1 VPEIMFGFYD
11 CAVIVDHW
19 KKEVNVFSSG
29 FPEKGGRRSI
39 RARARMD
46 AIMLKL
52 AAGPQESRDRQRDPG
67 LSKKISSN
75 FSKERYLAVIRKAK
89 DYIARGDIYQV
100 NLSQRFAT
108 RSNIEDWRL
117 YQRLV
122 KNFPV
127 CFSGFFK
134 TKDFSILSASPERF
148 LNFDG
153 RAVTTRPM
161 KGTRRRTQDPLLNKK
176 LKEELSLSK
185 KEKAELLMI
194 VDLERNDLG
203 RVCAYGSVK
212 VNRLRQIE
220 AYKGVFQATAE
231 VEGLLH
237 KGMDRIDLLRAC
249 FPGGSVTGCPKIR
262 SMEIIEELEPEARS
276 IYTGALGFLSFH
288 NTMEFNVLIRS
299 FLKKKDE
306 VSFHAGGGIVTDSE
320 PEAEYEETL
329 IKAKALF
336 EALTG
341 EKKDGSGLAR

>member
-1 VPEIMFGFYD
+1 
-11 CAVIVDHW
+11 
-19 KKEVNVFSSG
+19 
-29 FPEKGGRRSI
+29 
-39 RARARMD
+39 
-46 AIMLKL
+46 
-52 AAGPQESRDRQRDPG
+52 
-67 LSKKISSN
+67 
-75 FSKERYLAVIRKAK
+75 
-89 DYIARGDIYQV
+89 
-100 NLSQRFAT
+100 
-108 RSNIEDWRL
+108 
-117 YQRLV
+117 
-122 KNFPV
+122 
-127 CFSGFFK
+127 
-134 TKDFSILSASPERF
+134 
-148 LNFDG
+148 
-153 RAVTTRPM
+153 
-161 KGTRRRTQDPLLNKK
+161 
-176 LKEELSLSK
+176 
-185 KEKAELLMI
+185 
-194 VDLERNDLG
+194 
-203 RVCAYGSVK
+203 
-212 VNRLRQIE
+212 LRQIE